1 MKKKKHLFT
10 VLLLAISLLSTSIP
24 VYAQENGN
32 ADNENSTSEESIEE
46 ADRNLLKDLKPGDLS
61 LVELSDKELDDYE
74 IPEVISVKDIKE
86 KEHANRLF
94 AQETDDYSI
103 VFQNKDGSKTMYYFD
118 EPVKYTDE
126 NGTVCDK
133 STKLSEADKDGYAF
147 VSAEN
152 DINVYMPEQLDGE
165 TGIIVKSNEYT
176 IEMSPVDSDK
186 ADVSDIITET
196 ENKYDEHDIVEYADV
211 FGKDTTIEY
220 SAQLNGVKENIIL
233 DRYNGKNEFSF
244 DVDTNGLVLREEEG
258 YFSIVDDEINEVV
271 GTVSEVILF
280 DSSNGEN
287 TIVPQGYVTG
297 YTAVKNADGN
307 YTITITLDNEWLKNE
322 AVYPVTID
330 PTIKLSSSGS
340 GSSKTILDAP
350 LYSKKSTTNF
360 GSYSIGTVGYQDSTY
375 GAGRL
380 IVRFPGLDSN
390 ATYKSLK
397 ANEIESAKLYMY
409 EGTGNSGTSTLQVRY
424 SSQTSGWAETAPTY
438 ANTSA
443 SSSIMSTTKISK
455 SGTCTFDFTTLAIA
469 SKYSGYDIKKG
480 IVITNAN
487 ETNASLRRSFYMTE
501 YSSSK
506 PRVVVQWNPVIDGMA
521 YVFKAGTIKCLVAD
535 GNELSISELALFKD
549 EESSSSAMIYCNPQ
563 QIWIINKSR
572 TSGYIITSAN
582 DEKKAI
588 SLTTD
593 NKITLS
599 TGVSDTNPFYS
610 WEFVRISSTQFAIK
624 STYNSRWI
632 CSDTNGYLVTTDD
645 SNKKLIFNK
654 ALDNNYN
661 CFSGGYSG
669 QKGTYRLNVIFN
681 EQADYNNFA
690 DSAEAWNGICN
701 KISVKA
707 YPPNS
712 KPTVGVNFVV
722 ARKALSTSG
731 IPNKTDTLAIT
742 IANSTVNNYLKVQ
755 KDIKNEQSKTFKNG
769 VIFLNTDSGSFF
781 SYNLE
786 KQKSTITHEVG
797 HALKLQHTDYDAT
810 KYTSSSTG
818 KTIFDPASIMSTN
831 LLSYKPNTYIPR
843 ITLYDKANL
852 IRKWREMP

>member
-152 DINVYMPEQLDGE
+152 DINVYMPEQLDSE

-186 ADVSDIITET
+186 ADVSDIIAET
-196 ENKYDEHDIVEYADV
+196 QNKYDEHDIVEYNDV

-244 DVDTNGLVLREEEG
+244 DVDTNGLSLKDEDG
-258 YFSIVDDEINEVV
+258 YFSIVDAEKAEIV

-280 DSSNGEN
+280 DSSKGEN

-297 YTAVKNADGN
+297 YTAVKNADGG

-330 PTIKLSSSGS
+330 PTIKLSTSGS

-380 IVRFPGLDSN
+380 IVRFPGLDIN

-424 SSQTSGWAETAPTY
+424 SNQTSGWAETKPTY

-443 SSSIMSTTKISK
+443 GGSVMSTTKISK
-455 SGTCTFDFTTLAIA
+455 SGSYAFDFTKLAVN
-469 SKYSGYDIKKG
+469 SKNSKKDIKKG
-480 IVITNAN
+480 IVITN
-487 ETNASLRRSFYMTE
+487 TNVTDSSLRRSFYLSE

-506 PRVVVQWNPVIDGMA
+506 PRVVVEWNPLVDGMA
-521 YVFKAGTIKCLVAD
+521 YVFKTDSDNCLEYSSSTLTESFIQKSTVDNISYYINYNQVWVTKKSVSGGYLIYWSGTKSNKNYAICTTSGSDVTVAVCSSETNPYFCWDFERITSSTYAIKNKYSSKWLYKKSD
-535 GNELSISELALFKD
+535 GSLAL
-549 EESSSSAMIYCNPQ
+549 
-563 QIWIINKSR
+563 
-572 TSGYIITSAN
+572 
-582 DEKKAI
+582 
-588 SLTTD
+588 TD
-593 NKITLS
+593 NQANRLILTKVTS
-599 TGVSDTNPFYS
+599 NYPSS
-610 WEFVRISSTQFAIK
+610 WK
-624 STYNSRWI
+624 
-632 CSDTNGYLVTTDD
+632 
-645 SNKKLIFNK
+645 
-654 ALDNNYN
+654 
-661 CFSGGYSG
+661 GGYSG
-669 QKGTYRLNVIFN
+669 QSGTYKVNIIFSTQN
-681 EQADYNNFA
+681 DYNNFA
-690 DSAEAWNGICN
+690 SAAEAWNGICD

-712 KPTVGVNFVV
+712 NPNVGLNVTV
-722 ARKALSTSG
+722 ARKNFVSSGLESFSETYSKFLPNAST
-731 IPNKTDTLAIT
+731 D
-742 IANSTVNNYLKVQ
+742 NYLSVSNNIG
-755 KDIKNEQSKTFKNG
+755 DYINLNWSTG
-769 VIFLNTDSGSFF
+769 VIFLNTDAKRFNSLSA
-781 SYNLE
+781 E
-786 KQKSTITHEVG
+786 KQKASITHEVG
-797 HALKLQHTDYDAT
+797 HALKLCHSNDGINGANFPF
-810 KYTSSSTG
+810 S
-818 KTIFDPASIMSTN
+818 PESIMRNSN
-831 LLSYKPNTYIPR
+831 EKISDSIS
-843 ITLYDKANL
+843 LYDKSSL
-852 IRKWREMP
+852 IKKWG

>member
-186 ADVSDIITET
+186 ADVSDIIAET
-196 ENKYDEHDIVEYADV
+196 QNKYDEHDIVEYNDV

-244 DVDTNGLVLREEEG
+244 DVDTNGLSLKDEDG
-258 YFSIVDDEINEVV
+258 YFSIVDAEKAEIV

-280 DSSNGEN
+280 DSSKGEN

-297 YTAVKNADGN
+297 YTAVKNADGG

-330 PTIKLSSSGS
+330 PTIKLSTSGS

-380 IVRFPGLDSN
+380 IVRFPGLDIN

-424 SSQTSGWAETAPTY
+424 SNQTSGWAETKPTY

-443 SSSIMSTTKISK
+443 GGSVMSTTKISK
-455 SGTCTFDFTTLAIA
+455 SGSYAFDFTKLAVN
-469 SKYSGYDIKKG
+469 SKNSKKDIKKG
-480 IVITNAN
+480 IVITN
-487 ETNASLRRSFYMTE
+487 TNVTDSSLRRSFYLSE

-506 PRVVVQWNPVIDGMA
+506 PRVVVEWNPLVDGMA
-521 YVFKAGTIKCLVAD
+521 YVFKTDSDNCLEYSSSTLTESFIQKSTVDNISYYINYNQVWVTKKSVSGGYLIYWSGTKSNKNYAICTTSGSDVTVAVCSSETNPYFCWDFERITSSTYAIKNKYSSKWLYKKSD
-535 GNELSISELALFKD
+535 GSLAL
-549 EESSSSAMIYCNPQ
+549 
-563 QIWIINKSR
+563 
-572 TSGYIITSAN
+572 
-582 DEKKAI
+582 
-588 SLTTD
+588 TD
-593 NKITLS
+593 NQANRLILTKVTS
-599 TGVSDTNPFYS
+599 NYPSS
-610 WEFVRISSTQFAIK
+610 WK
-624 STYNSRWI
+624 
-632 CSDTNGYLVTTDD
+632 
-645 SNKKLIFNK
+645 
-654 ALDNNYN
+654 
-661 CFSGGYSG
+661 GGYSG
-669 QKGTYRLNVIFN
+669 QSGTYKVNIIFSTQN
-681 EQADYNNFA
+681 DYNNFA
-690 DSAEAWNGICN
+690 SAAEAWNGICD

-712 KPTVGVNFVV
+712 NPNVGLNVTV
-722 ARKALSTSG
+722 ARKNFVSSGLESFSETYSKFLPNAST
-731 IPNKTDTLAIT
+731 D
-742 IANSTVNNYLKVQ
+742 NYLSVSNNIG
-755 KDIKNEQSKTFKNG
+755 DYINLNWSTG
-769 VIFLNTDSGSFF
+769 VIFLNTDAKRFNSLSA
-781 SYNLE
+781 E
-786 KQKSTITHEVG
+786 KQKASITHEVG
-797 HALKLQHTDYDAT
+797 HALKLCHSNDGINGANFPF
-810 KYTSSSTG
+810 S
-818 KTIFDPASIMSTN
+818 PESIMRNSN
-831 LLSYKPNTYIPR
+831 EKISDSIS
-843 ITLYDKANL
+843 LYDKSSL
-852 IRKWREMP
+852 IKKWG

>member
-1 MKKKKHLFT
+1 MKRKKHLFT

-24 VYAQENGN
+24 VYALENGN

-46 ADRNLLKDLKPGDLS
+46 ADRNLLKDLMPGDLS

-94 AQETDDYSI
+94 AQETDDYSV

-133 STKLSEADKDGYAF
+133 STKLSEADKEGYAF

-152 DINVYMPEQLDGE
+152 DINVYMPEQLDNE
-165 TGIIVKSNEYT
+165 TGIIVKSDEYI
-176 IEMSPVDSDK
+176 IEMSPVASDK

-196 ENKYDEHDIVEYADV
+196 ENKYDKHDIVEYADV
-211 FGKDTTIEY
+211 FGDDTVIEY

-244 DVDTNGLVLREEEG
+244 DVDTNGLSLKDEGG
-258 YFSIVDDEINEVV
+258 YFSIVDDEKEEIV

-280 DSSNGEN
+280 DSSKGEN

-297 YTAVKNADGN
+297 YTAVKNADGS

-424 SSQTSGWAETAPTY
+424 SSQTSGWAETKPTY

-443 SSSIMSTTKISK
+443 GGSVMSTTKISK
-455 SGTCTFDFTTLAIA
+455 SGTCTFDFTKLAVN
-469 SKYSGYDIKKG
+469 SKNSKNDIKKG
-480 IVITNAN
+480 IVITN
-487 ETNASLRRSFYMTE
+487 TNVTDSSLRRSFYLSE

-506 PRVVVQWNPVIDGMA
+506 PRVVVEWNPLVDGMA
-521 YVFKAGTIKCLVAD
+521 YVFKTSSSKCIERFED
-535 GNELSISELALFKD
+535 SISENNITTNGYNSN
-549 EESSSSAMIYCNPQ
+549 EYINPD
-563 QIWIINKSR
+563 QIWITKKSLAGGYLIYSAKNSSDAICATPNASVAIYKC
-572 TSGYIITSAN
+572 TSETNLYYCWDFERITSSTYAIKN
-582 DEKKAI
+582 KYSSKWLYKKSDG
-588 SLTTD
+588 SLALTD
-593 NKITLS
+593 NQANRLILTKATS
-599 TGVSDTNPFYS
+599 NYPSS
-610 WEFVRISSTQFAIK
+610 WK
-624 STYNSRWI
+624 
-632 CSDTNGYLVTTDD
+632 
-645 SNKKLIFNK
+645 
-654 ALDNNYN
+654 
-661 CFSGGYSG
+661 GGYSG
-669 QKGTYRLNVIFN
+669 QSGTYKLNIIFSN
-681 EQADYNNFA
+681 QTDYNDLA
-690 DSAEAWNGICN
+690 KAAEAWNGICD
-701 KISVKA
+701 KVCVKA

-712 KPTVGVNFVV
+712 NPSTGLNVTV
-722 ARKALSTSG
+722 ARKNLSTAG
-731 IPNKTDTLAIT
+731 IENSSKAYAVFLP
-742 IANSTVNNYLKVQ
+742 NSTTTNYLKTQEDIGAENQ
-755 KDIKNEQSKTFKNG
+755 KNWSKG
-769 VIFLNTDSGSFF
+769 VIFINQDKKGFYSLNS
-781 SYNLE
+781 E
-786 KQKSTITHEVG
+786 KQNSSIMHEVG
-797 HALKLQHTDYDAT
+797 HALKLCHSDKKTPKGNEFRITTLMSKDN
-810 KYTSSSTG
+810 STVNN
-818 KTIFDPASIMSTN
+818 D
-831 LLSYKPNTYIPR
+831 
-843 ITLYDKANL
+843 ITLYDKASL
-852 IRKWREMP
+852 IKKWREMP